1 MYIKVRNNDVGKAY
15 KILSRKLN
23 NEGIFKKLKE
33 KRYHIT
39 KGEKKRLKHKEA
51 VARAKKLEKKKLEL
65 ENGG

>member
-1 MYIKVRNNDVGKAY
+1 MYIKVRNNDVSKAY

-51 VARAKKLEKKKLEL
+51 VARAKKLEKKKEEL

>member
-1 MYIKVRNNDVGKAY
+1 MYVKVRNNDVGKAY

-33 KRYHIT
+33 KRHHIT

-51 VARAKKLEKKKLEL
+51 VARLRKLERKQQED
-65 ENGG
+65 

>member
-1 MYIKVRNNDVGKAY
+1 MYVKVRNNDVGKAY

-33 KRYHIT
+33 KRFHIT

-51 VARAKKLEKKKLEL
+51 VARLRKLERKQED
-65 ENGG
+65 